1 MSYRRG
7 GVMTDKIIR
16 LNDRQCRLFLRDA
29 REFGY
34 PTLTFEEVREV
45 ADKIADGVDIS
56 TDVIGVM
63 MKNQIDEA
71 MRLIRSK

>member
-1 MSYRRG
+1 MA
-7 GVMTDKIIR
+7 DKSIR

-34 PTLTFEEVREV
+34 PSLTFEDVRTV
-45 ADKIADGVDIS
+45 ADKIADGEDVS
-56 TDVIGVM
+56 CDVIGVM

-71 MRLIRSK
+71 LRLIQSK

>member
-1 MSYRRG
+1 METI
-7 GVMTDKIIR
+7 VADKTIR

-34 PTLTFEEVREV
+34 PSLTFEEVRSV
-45 ADKIADGVDIS
+45 ADKIADGVDVS
-56 TDVIGVM
+56 SDVIGVM

-71 MRLIRSK
+71 VRLIQSR